1 MAQGGSRVMQQRRL
15 RAELRRLRES
25 AGYTQKAAA
34 AELEWSTSKI
44 IRIETGATGVS
55 SADVR
60 AMLHFYGIKDQAKT
74 DDLLAM
80 TRAKEDAWW
89 NEYRSA
95 YRQEFLDFL
104 AYEDSAAQVRQFISF
119 VIPGLLQS
127 EEYMRAV
134 FTGYMKS
141 ADWIERAVQVRTRRQ
156 QSLAPEHGKQ
166 ARFIIDE
173 SALHRWIGGPDV
185 TRHQF
190 EHLRRMAKQPNIT
203 IRVAPFSLGMHPGM
217 RASFTVLDFAAHDED
232 TIVSVENPEK
242 DMLVKDDPDSTSKY
256 LEIFEALEEIATP
269 ADEIDAALDAV
280 LDRMQLGR

>member
-34 AELEWSTSKI
+34 GELEWSTSKI

-60 AMLHFYGIKDQAKT
+60 AMLHFYGVTDQAKT

-89 NEYRSA
+89 NEYRSG
-95 YRQEFLDFL
+95 YRQEFLEYL

-119 VIPGLLQS
+119 VIPGLLQT
-127 EEYMRAV
+127 EDFMRAF

-141 ADWIERAVQVRTRRQ
+141 DDWIERGVRVRTRRQ
-156 QSLAPEHGKQ
+156 QILAPEQGKQ
-166 ARFIIDE
+166 AQFVIDE
-173 SALHRWIGGPDV
+173 SALHRWIGGADV
-185 TRHQF
+185 IRRQF
-190 EHLRRMAKQPNIT
+190 EHLRRMAKQPNVT
-203 IRVAPFSLGMHPGM
+203 IRIVPFSLGMHPGM
-217 RASFTVLDFAAHDED
+217 RASFTILDFAAHDED
-232 TIVSVENPEK
+232 TIVSIENPEK

-256 LEIFEALEEIATP
+256 LETFEQLEEIATS
-269 ADEIDAALDAV
+269 ADEIDAALDGV
-280 LDRMQLGR
+280 LDRMQLNT